1 RSATDLLV
9 HYACHFGQI
18 IHALCNFQA
27 LLTNGI
33 LQMGELAG
41 TPDKNFTAEE
51 QHKHHIFQELL
62 KSVAGLEE

>member
-1 RSATDLLV
+1 RSAADPLV
-9 HYACHFGQI
+9 HYGRHFGQT

-33 LQMGELAG
+33 LQMGELAE
-41 TPDKNFTAEE
+41 TPEENFTAEE
-51 QHKHHIFQELL
+51 QCEHCVFQELL